1 MAVDATMNHSSL
13 EKEEGHLSEKSAA
26 SNLDSEDQQI
36 DAPKEDEAPPRDI
49 TGWKWAIV
57 VAAIYS
63 SQFLFALDN
72 TIVANV
78 QPTIV
83 EDFNA
88 VSKLSWISVAFLI
101 GAASTNLVWGK
112 IFAQFN
118 AKWTYIICIAIFEIG
133 SAVCGSAP
141 TMNAFIVGRAIC
153 GFSGAGMYV
162 GLMTMLAVTTSIQE
176 RPTYVG
182 GAGFTWGVG
191 TVLGPIIG
199 GAFTDSSAGWR
210 WSFYINLC
218 IGAIC
223 APVYLFMLPN
233 KDPRPG
239 VSLGARAREIDYLG
253 GILTIGAFI
262 SGVMAISFGGATYPW
277 NSAKIIGLFCCS
289 GVLFILL
296 GIQQGIPVLTTKERR
311 LFPVEFLRSRTILI
325 LFAMTASGGTLIFL
339 PVYMCPLFFQF
350 TRGDSALESGVRLL
364 PFIILMIVAVI
375 GNGAIL
381 STHGLYMPWF
391 LAGGILCLIGSALMY
406 TVGLTTSVA
415 HIYGYTVLI
424 GFGVGLFS
432 QASFSIAQAVA
443 EPHMAPSAVGF
454 ITCAQISGCTIALA
468 IANALFL
475 NKSVEGIKAVLPN
488 VSSSEVE
495 LAITGTGSQLFEG
508 LSEETKNKVL
518 EAIVKALNNS
528 YILSMVAAALV
539 VVLSVCMKREKLFI
553 AGGAGGV

>member
-1 MAVDATMNHSSL
+1 MAVDATMNHPSL
-13 EKEEGHLSEKSAA
+13 EKEEGQLSEKSAA

-443 EPHMAPSAVGF
+443 EPHMASSAVGF

-495 LAITGTGSQLFEG
+495 LAITGTGSQLFDG
-508 LSEETKNKVL
+508 LTEETKNKVL

-539 VVLSVCMKREKLFI
+539 VVLSVFMKREKLFI

>member
-1 MAVDATMNHSSL
+1 MNHSSL

>member
-1 MAVDATMNHSSL
+1 MAVDATMNHPSL